1 MDWRNAPGNGF
12 ACVIW
17 LCCNT
22 VAFRL
27 PSQNMES
34 GAAFFILVGAFLL
47 IGIPVLAIAAFVRV
61 GDLRRQVQAETP
73 QLIARIYALERQLA
87 QIEKALA
94 GLSGAPTSRAETPAA
109 STPSPAAAVTEI
121 PAPASPRVLSQMEV
135 PRIPTAQAVLPASP
149 MQKATPVRGVPALS
163 MPPSAAGMSRQ
174 GDGGNFEAMVAGR
187 WLNYVGI
194 LALLFAVTFF
204 LKYAF
209 DNNWVGPRGR
219 VGIGLLMGSA
229 LYPWSN
235 RLLDRGYKY
244 FSEGIAGLGA
254 AVLYLSLWAGWH
266 YYAIFT
272 QSTAFALMIV
282 VTAATIIVAIGRDSE
297 RIAFLALIG
306 GLITPMLV
314 STGEN
319 HEVALF
325 TYLMILGAGVLGI
338 AWVRNWKSL
347 PPAQFV
353 ATLIYFWGWYS
364 EFYRNDELT
373 TTIVFAT
380 VFFILFAALPVVRSW
395 REGDLSGLESAIV
408 LINSLAYLVT
418 LRVMLWP
425 QNRWALTAAVL
436 LLAAAH
442 LGAERMLPEKR
453 GGELRVARILYAGLA
468 LTFVTLAIPIR
479 LDGRWITLAWAMEG
493 AVLIWSGLRVRF
505 PAMRWA
511 GLAMFAVV
519 AGRLVAIRIPGGDFL
534 LNARFATFAIGV
546 ACILAA
552 CYFAG
557 PAWTELS
564 EAEKTSYSVAA
575 VGANVLALVALS
587 LEFWDVFGRMPSL
600 GIDRGHA
607 QELALSMLWLVYAL
621 GLLGAG
627 LWKKSEALRWQA
639 LVLLGVVIV
648 KVFLFDLSFLEAFYR
663 IVSFFL
669 LGLALLIISFYY
681 QRQLVARKAER
692 KI

>member
-1 MDWRNAPGNGF
+1 
-12 ACVIW
+12 
-17 LCCNT
+17 
-22 VAFRL
+22 
-27 PSQNMES
+27 MES
-34 GAAFFILVGAFLL
+34 GAAFLILLSAFFL
-47 IGIPVLAIAAFVRV
+47 IGIPVLAIAAY
-61 GDLRRQVQAETP
+61 LRAGELKKQVQRETP
-73 QLIARIYALERQLA
+73 QLIARIYALERQLT

-94 GLSGAPTSRAETPAA
+94 TLSSSTVPRSDTPA
-109 STPSPAAAVTEI
+109 PSVPPLADEI
-121 PAPASPRVLSQMEV
+121 PPPSTTPMLSQMEV
-135 PRIPTAQAVLPASP
+135 PRVSTAPAVPPRSSTQKSAAIREHAPT
-149 MQKATPVRGVPALS
+149 LS
-163 MPPSAAGMSRQ
+163 MPSYGASTPSQS
-174 GDGGNFEAMVAGR
+174 DGGFEAVIAGR

-229 LYPWSN
+229 LYPWSHW
-235 RLLDRGYKY
+235 LLDRGYKY
-244 FSEGIAGLGA
+244 FSEGIAALGA

-266 YYAIFT
+266 YYGIFS

-282 VTAATIIVAIGRDSE
+282 VTAATMVVAVGRNSE

-325 TYLMILGAGVLGI
+325 TYLTILGVGVLVI

-347 PPAQFV
+347 PPAQFA

-364 EFYRNDELT
+364 DFYRDNQLT

-380 VFFILFAALPVVRSW
+380 VFFILFATLPVVRSW
-395 REGDLSGLESAIV
+395 RDGELSGLEAGIV
-408 LINSLAYLVT
+408 LVNSLAYLVA
-418 LRVMLWP
+418 LRQMLWP
-425 QNRWALTAAVL
+425 QNRWALTVAVL
-436 LLAAAH
+436 ALAAAH
-442 LGAERMLPEKR
+442 LGAERWLPEKR

-468 LTFVTLAIPIR
+468 LTLVTLAIPIR
-479 LDGRWITLAWAMEG
+479 LDGRWITVAWAVEG

-505 PAMRWA
+505 AAMRWV
-511 GLAMFAVV
+511 GLAMFAIV
-519 AGRLVAIRIPGGDFL
+519 AGRLAVISIPAGDFL
-534 LNARFATFAIGV
+534 LNARFATFAIAV

-552 CYFAG
+552 YYFASA
-557 PAWTELS
+557 AWTELS
-564 EAEKTSYSVAA
+564 SEAEKTAYRISAI
-575 VGANVLALVALS
+575 GANVLALVALS
-587 LEFWDVFGRMPSL
+587 LEFWDAFGRMPSL

-627 LWKKSEALRWQA
+627 LWKKSEAMRWQA

-648 KVFLFDLSFLEAFYR
+648 KVFLFDLSFLEKFYR

-669 LGLALLIISFYY
+669 LGLALLLISFYY
-681 QRQLVARKAER
+681 QRQLIARKAD
-692 KI
+692 KKS

>member
-1 MDWRNAPGNGF
+1 
-12 ACVIW
+12 
-17 LCCNT
+17 
-22 VAFRL
+22 
-27 PSQNMES
+27 MES
-34 GAAFFILVGAFLL
+34 GAAFFILLGALFL
-47 IGIPVLAIAAFVRV
+47 IGIPVLAIAAYVRA
-61 GDLRRQVQAETP
+61 GELKKQVQRETP

-87 QIEKALA
+87 QIEKSLA
-94 GLSGAPTSRAETPAA
+94 ALSGSSAARPDARMAPTSAATNEVPTPSRTPALSQMDVPQA
-109 STPSPAAAVTEI
+109 SNAPAV
-121 PAPASPRVLSQMEV
+121 PPASPVQN
-135 PRIPTAQAVLPASP
+135 PA
-149 MQKATPVRGVPALS
+149 PVRVHAPTLS
-163 MPPSAAGMSRQ
+163 TPPSSASS
-174 GDGGNFEAMVAGR
+174 DGGNFEAMIAGR

-229 LYPWSN
+229 LYPWSHG
-235 RLLDRGYKY
+235 LLDRGYKY

-254 AVLYLSLWAGWH
+254 AVLYLSLWAGWY
-266 YYAIFT
+266 YYAIFS
-272 QSTAFALMIV
+272 QPTAFALMIV
-282 VTAATIIVAIGRDSE
+282 VTAATMIVAVGRNSE

-306 GLITPMLV
+306 GLLTPMLV

-325 TYLMILGAGVLGI
+325 TYLTILGAGVLGI

-364 EFYRNDELT
+364 DFYRNDELT

-380 VFFILFAALPVVRSW
+380 VFFILFATLPVIRSW
-395 REGDLSGLESAIV
+395 REGELSGLEAGIV
-408 LINSLAYLVT
+408 LVNSLAYLVA
-418 LRVMLWP
+418 LRQMLWP
-425 QNRWALTAAVL
+425 QNRWALTVAVL

-442 LGAERMLPEKR
+442 LVAERLLPEKR

-468 LTFVTLAIPIR
+468 LTFVTLAIAIR
-479 LDGRWITLAWAMEG
+479 LDGRWITIAWAVEG

-505 PAMRWA
+505 AAMRWV
-511 GLAMFAVV
+511 GFVMFGVV
-519 AGRLVAIRIPGGDFL
+519 AGRLAVISIPAGDFL
-534 LNARFATFAIGV
+534 FNARFATFAIAV
-546 ACILAA
+546 ACILVAG
-552 CYFAG
+552 YFASA
-557 PAWTELS
+557 AWPDLS
-564 EAEKTSYSVAA
+564 EAEKTACRISAI
-575 VGANVLALVALS
+575 GANVLALAALS
-587 LEFWDVFGRMPSL
+587 LEFWDAFGRMPSL
-600 GIDRGHA
+600 GMDRGHA

-627 LWKKSEALRWQA
+627 LWKKSQAMRWQA

-648 KVFLFDLSFLEAFYR
+648 KVFLFDLSFLEKFYR

-669 LGLALLIISFYY
+669 LGLALLLISFYY
-681 QRQLVARKAER
+681 QRQLVARKADR
-692 KI
+692 KS